1 MTKIRDPVLDEI
13 GPALPPRV
21 REAVRALP
29 DSERQS
35 LLEIRLRRGRPAM
48 GVTAEG
54 DLYLCCAGQPV
65 ACTEEEWAAAV
76 RLVTQCSVY
85 ALEREL
91 SAGFVTLPGGHRVGL
106 VGRAVLDGG
115 ELRTQSEL
123 SSMNYRVAREM
134 PGVADRLMP
143 YVLSADGA
151 RVLNVLILSGPGL
164 GKTTLLRDIA
174 RQLSAGRGTGSDR
187 ECGWGW
193 GPGPGS
199 GSDRGC
205 GSKRDS
211 RSDSG
216 SDSTP
221 QSRLEPRHGAGSNRE
236 CGSECGVGFG
246 FRVGI
251 VDERS
256 EIAACS
262 QGVPQNE
269 LGPRADVID
278 GCPKA
283 AGIMMMIRSMSPDVL
298 ITDEVGRH
306 EDANALEEAARCGVA
321 VIATAH
327 ALDPEDAARRP
338 VLREVLAQ
346 GAFDRAV
353 VLGRSLG
360 LGTCERIVHLR
371 SGQDLAARPFRLERS
386 ARIGGM

>member
-1 MTKIRDPVLDEI
+1 
-13 GPALPPRV
+13 
-21 REAVRALP
+21 
-29 DSERQS
+29 
-35 LLEIRLRRGRPAM
+35 M

-54 DLYLCCAGQPV
+54 DLYLCCEGQPV
-65 ACTEEEWAAAV
+65 ACTEDEWAAAV

-91 SAGFVTLPGGHRVGL
+91 SAGFITLSGGHRVGL
-106 VGRAVLDGG
+106 VGRAVLDGD
-115 ELRTQSEL
+115 EVRTQTEL
-123 SSMNYRVAREM
+123 SSMNYRVARQII
-134 PGVADRLMP
+134 GVADRLMP
-143 YVLSADGA
+143 YVLSADRA
-151 RVLNVLILSGPGL
+151 RVLNILILSGPGL

-174 RQLSAGRGTGSDR
+174 RQLS
-187 ECGWGW
+187 EGWGCDA
-193 GPGPGS
+193 GS
-199 GSDRGC
+199 GSMI
-205 GSKRDS
+205 GSGHS
-211 RSDSG
+211 A
-216 SDSTP
+216 
-221 QSRLEPRHGAGSNRE
+221 GA
-236 CGSECGVGFG
+236 VAG

-283 AGIMMMIRSMSPDVL
+283 AGIMVMIRSMSPDVVV
-298 ITDEVGRH
+298 TDEVGRR
-306 EDANALEEAARCGVA
+306 EDASALEEAARCGVA

-338 VLREVLAQ
+338 VLRDVLAQ

-360 LGTCERIVHLR
+360 LGTCERVVHLR
-371 SGQDLAARPFRLERS
+371 SGQDLAARPFRLES
-386 ARIGGM
+386 GARIGGVRL

>member
-1 MTKIRDPVLDEI
+1 MLTKIRDPVLDQI
-13 GPALPPRV
+13 CPALPPRV

-48 GVTAEG
+48 GVTAGG

-65 ACTEEEWAAAV
+65 ACTEEEWSAAV

-91 SAGFVTLPGGHRVGL
+91 SAGFVTLAGGHRVGL
-106 VGRAVLDGG
+106 VGRAVLEGG

-143 YVLSADGA
+143 YVLSTDGT
-151 RVLNVLILSGPGL
+151 RVLNTLILSGPGL

-174 RQLSAGRGTGSDR
+174 RQLSAGWERGRGSGTGS
-187 ECGWGW
+187 GT
-193 GPGPGS
+193 GS
-199 GSDRGC
+199 
-205 GSKRDS
+205 
-211 RSDSG
+211 
-216 SDSTP
+216 
-221 QSRLEPRHGAGSNRE
+221 GSNRE
-236 CGSECGVGFG
+236 CGSECGVGSG

-371 SGQDLAARPFRLERS
+371 SGQDLAARPFRLES
-386 ARIGGM
+386 AARIGGMRR

>member
-1 MTKIRDPVLDEI
+1 MLTKIRDPVLDEI
-13 GPALPPRV
+13 CPALPPRV
-21 REAVRALP
+21 REAVRAL
-29 DSERQS
+29 SVAERQS
-35 LLEIRLRRGRPAM
+35 LLEIRLRRGRSAM

-54 DLYLCCAGQPV
+54 DLYLRCAGQPV
-65 ACTEEEWAAAV
+65 ACTEDEWAAAV

-91 SAGFVTLPGGHRVGL
+91 SAGFITLPGGHRVGL

-143 YVLSADGA
+143 YVLSTDRT
-151 RVLNVLILSGPGL
+151 RVLNTLILSGPGL

-174 RQLSAGRGTGSDR
+174 RQLSAG
-187 ECGWGW
+187 
-193 GPGPGS
+193 
-199 GSDRGC
+199 
-205 GSKRDS
+205 
-211 RSDSG
+211 
-216 SDSTP
+216 
-221 QSRLEPRHGAGSNRE
+221 
-236 CGSECGVGFG
+236 

-262 QGVPQNE
+262 QGVPQNDV
-269 LGPRADVID
+269 GPRADVID

-283 AGIMMMIRSMSPDVL
+283 VGIMMMVRSMSPDALV
-298 ITDEVGRH
+298 TDEVGRH

-327 ALDPEDAARRP
+327 AVDPEDAARRP

-360 LGTCERIVHLR
+360 LGTCERIVHMR
-371 SGQDLAARPFRLERS
+371 SGQDLSARPFRLEAG
-386 ARIGGM
+386 ARIGGMPR

>member
-1 MTKIRDPVLDEI
+1 
-13 GPALPPRV
+13 
-21 REAVRALP
+21 
-29 DSERQS
+29 
-35 LLEIRLRRGRPAM
+35 M

-54 DLYLCCAGQPV
+54 DLYLRCAGQPV
-65 ACTEEEWAAAV
+65 ACTEDEWAAAV

-106 VGRAVLDGG
+106 VGRAVLEGG

-134 PGVADRLMP
+134 LGVADRLMS
-143 YVLSADGA
+143 YVLSTDST
-151 RVLNVLILSGPGL
+151 RVLNTLILSGPGL

-174 RQLSAGRGTGSDR
+174 RQLSAG
-187 ECGWGW
+187 
-193 GPGPGS
+193 
-199 GSDRGC
+199 
-205 GSKRDS
+205 
-211 RSDSG
+211 
-216 SDSTP
+216 
-221 QSRLEPRHGAGSNRE
+221 
-236 CGSECGVGFG
+236 

-262 QGVPQNE
+262 QGVPQND

-298 ITDEVGRH
+298 VTDEVGRH
-306 EDANALEEAARCGVA
+306 EDANALEEAARCGVS

-327 ALDPEDAARRP
+327 ALDPEDAVHRP
-338 VLREVLAQ
+338 VLRKVLAQ

-371 SGQDLAARPFRLERS
+371 SGQDLAARPFRLES
-386 ARIGGM
+386 AARIGGMRR

>member
-1 MTKIRDPVLDEI
+1 MLTKIRDPVLDQI
-13 GPALPPRV
+13 CPALPPRV
-21 REAVRALP
+21 REAVRALSVA
-29 DSERQS
+29 DRQS

-65 ACTEEEWAAAV
+65 DCTEDEWAAAV

-91 SAGFVTLPGGHRVGL
+91 SAGFITLPGGHRVGL
-106 VGRAVLDGG
+106 VGRAVLDG
-115 ELRTQSEL
+115 ETVRTQTEL

-143 YVLSADGA
+143 YVLSADRT
-151 RVLNVLILSGPGL
+151 RVLNILILSGPGL

-174 RQLSAGRGTGSDR
+174 RQLSTGLEWGSERGS
-187 ECGWGW
+187 
-193 GPGPGS
+193 
-199 GSDRGC
+199 
-205 GSKRDS
+205 
-211 RSDSG
+211 
-216 SDSTP
+216 
-221 QSRLEPRHGAGSNRE
+221 QSEPCRGAGAPT
-236 CGSECGVGFG
+236 G

-262 QGVPQNE
+262 QGVPQNQ

-283 AGIMMMIRSMSPDVL
+283 AGIMMMIRSMSPDVVV
-298 ITDEVGRH
+298 TDEVGRDR
-306 EDANALEEAARCGVA
+306 DANALEEASRCGVA

-338 VLREVLAQ
+338 VLREVLAR

-360 LGTCERIVHLR
+360 LGTCERIVNLR
-371 SGQDLAARPFRLERS
+371 SDQDLSARPFRLECS
-386 ARIGGM
+386 ARIEGVRR

>member
-1 MTKIRDPVLDEI
+1 MLTRIRDPVLDEI
-13 GPALPPRV
+13 CPALPPRV

-29 DSERQS
+29 AAQRQS
-35 LLEIRLRRGRPAM
+35 LLEIRLRRGRAAM

-54 DLYLCCAGQPV
+54 DLYLCCEGQPV
-65 ACTEEEWAAAV
+65 ACTEDEWAAAV

-91 SAGFVTLPGGHRVGL
+91 SAGFITLSGGHRVGL
-106 VGRAVLDGG
+106 VGRAVLDGD
-115 ELRTQSEL
+115 EVRTQTEL
-123 SSMNYRVAREM
+123 SSMNYRVARQII
-134 PGVADRLMP
+134 GVADRLMP
-143 YVLSADGA
+143 YVLSADRA
-151 RVLNVLILSGPGL
+151 RVLNILILSGPGL

-174 RQLSAGRGTGSDR
+174 RQLS
-187 ECGWGW
+187 EGWGCDA
-193 GPGPGS
+193 GS
-199 GSDRGC
+199 GSMI
-205 GSKRDS
+205 GSGHS
-211 RSDSG
+211 A
-216 SDSTP
+216 
-221 QSRLEPRHGAGSNRE
+221 GA
-236 CGSECGVGFG
+236 VAG

-283 AGIMMMIRSMSPDVL
+283 AGIMVMIRSMSPDVVV
-298 ITDEVGRH
+298 TDEVGRH
-306 EDANALEEAARCGVA
+306 EDASALEEAARCGVA

-338 VLREVLAQ
+338 VLRDVLAQ

-360 LGTCERIVHLR
+360 LGTCERVVHLR
-371 SGQDLAARPFRLERS
+371 SGQDLAARPFRLES
-386 ARIGGM
+386 GARIGGVRL

>member
-1 MTKIRDPVLDEI
+1 
-13 GPALPPRV
+13 
-21 REAVRALP
+21 
-29 DSERQS
+29 
-35 LLEIRLRRGRPAM
+35 M

-65 ACTEEEWAAAV
+65 ACTEDEWAAAV

-91 SAGFVTLPGGHRVGL
+91 SAGFITLPGGHRVGL
-106 VGRAVLDGG
+106 VGRAVLDGD
-115 ELRTQSEL
+115 EVRTQTEL

-134 PGVADRLMP
+134 PGVADRVMP
-143 YVLSADGA
+143 YVLSADRT
-151 RVLNVLILSGPGL
+151 RVLNILILSGPGL

-174 RQLSAGRGTGSDR
+174 RQLSTGP
-187 ECGWGW
+187 ECGSKWSWKCGL
-193 GPGPGS
+193 GPGPGW
-199 GSDRGC
+199 
-205 GSKRDS
+205 
-211 RSDSG
+211 
-216 SDSTP
+216 
-221 QSRLEPRHGAGSNRE
+221 EPSQGASAPA
-236 CGSECGVGFG
+236 G

-262 QGVPQNE
+262 QGVPQSE

-283 AGIMMMIRSMSPDVL
+283 SGIMMMIRSMSPDVL
-298 ITDEVGRH
+298 VTDEVGRH
-306 EDANALEEAARCGVA
+306 EDADAIEEASRCGVA

-338 VLREVLAQ
+338 VLREVLAR

-353 VLGRSLG
+353 VLGRTLG

-371 SGQDLAARPFRLERS
+371 SGQDLIARPFRLE
-386 ARIGGM
+386 GGVRVGGVRR

>member
-1 MTKIRDPVLDEI
+1 
-13 GPALPPRV
+13 
-21 REAVRALP
+21 
-29 DSERQS
+29 
-35 LLEIRLRRGRPAM
+35 M

-65 ACTEEEWAAAV
+65 ACTEDEWAAAV

-91 SAGFVTLPGGHRVGL
+91 SAGFITLPGGHRVGL
-106 VGRAVLDGG
+106 VGRAVLDGD
-115 ELRTQSEL
+115 EVRTQTEL

-134 PGVADRLMP
+134 PGVADRVMP
-143 YVLSADGA
+143 YVLSADRT
-151 RVLNVLILSGPGL
+151 RVLNILILSGPGL

-174 RQLSAGRGTGSDR
+174 RQLSTGP
-187 ECGWGW
+187 E
-193 GPGPGS
+193 
-199 GSDRGC
+199 C
-205 GSKRDS
+205 GSKWSWKCGPGLSSEWSLRPGS
-211 RSDSG
+211 APSSG
-216 SDSTP
+216 S
-221 QSRLEPRHGAGSNRE
+221 EPDQGAG
-236 CGSECGVGFG
+236 VPAG

-262 QGVPQNE
+262 QGVPQSD

-283 AGIMMMIRSMSPDVL
+283 SGIMMMIRSMSPDVL
-298 ITDEVGRH
+298 VTDELGRH
-306 EDANALEEAARCGVA
+306 EDADAIEEASRCGVA

-338 VLREVLAQ
+338 VLREVLAR

-353 VLGRSLG
+353 VLGRTLG
-360 LGTCERIVHLR
+360 VGTCERIVHLR
-371 SGQDLAARPFRLERS
+371 SGQDLIARPFRLE
-386 ARIGGM
+386 GGVRVGGVRR

>member
-1 MTKIRDPVLDEI
+1 
-13 GPALPPRV
+13 
-21 REAVRALP
+21 
-29 DSERQS
+29 
-35 LLEIRLRRGRPAM
+35 M

-54 DLYLCCAGQPV
+54 DLYLRCAGQPV
-65 ACTEEEWAAAV
+65 ACTEDEWAAAV

-91 SAGFVTLPGGHRVGL
+91 SAGFITLPGGHRVGL

-143 YVLSADGA
+143 YVLSTDRT
-151 RVLNVLILSGPGL
+151 RVLNTLILSGPGL

-174 RQLSAGRGTGSDR
+174 RQLSAG
-187 ECGWGW
+187 
-193 GPGPGS
+193 
-199 GSDRGC
+199 
-205 GSKRDS
+205 
-211 RSDSG
+211 
-216 SDSTP
+216 
-221 QSRLEPRHGAGSNRE
+221 
-236 CGSECGVGFG
+236 

-262 QGVPQNE
+262 QGVPQNDV
-269 LGPRADVID
+269 GPRADVID

-283 AGIMMMIRSMSPDVL
+283 VGIMMMVRSMSPDALV
-298 ITDEVGRH
+298 TDEVGRH

-327 ALDPEDAARRP
+327 AVDPEDAARRP
-338 VLREVLAQ
+338 VLREMLAQ

-360 LGTCERIVHLR
+360 LGTCERIVHMR
-371 SGQDLAARPFRLERS
+371 SGQDLSARPFRLETG
-386 ARIGGM
+386 ARIGGMPR

>member
-1 MTKIRDPVLDEI
+1 MLTKIRDPVLDEI
-13 GPALPPRV
+13 CPALPPRV

-48 GVTAEG
+48 GVTAGG

-65 ACTEEEWAAAV
+65 ACTEEEWSAAV

-91 SAGFVTLPGGHRVGL
+91 SAGFVTLAGGHRVGL
-106 VGRAVLDGG
+106 VGRAVLEGG

-143 YVLSADGA
+143 YVLSTDRT
-151 RVLNVLILSGPGL
+151 RVLNTLILSGPGL

-174 RQLSAGRGTGSDR
+174 RQLSAG
-187 ECGWGW
+187 
-193 GPGPGS
+193 
-199 GSDRGC
+199 
-205 GSKRDS
+205 
-211 RSDSG
+211 
-216 SDSTP
+216 
-221 QSRLEPRHGAGSNRE
+221 
-236 CGSECGVGFG
+236 

-262 QGVPQNE
+262 QGVPQNDV
-269 LGPRADVID
+269 GPRADVID

-283 AGIMMMIRSMSPDVL
+283 VGIMMMVRSMSPDALV
-298 ITDEVGRH
+298 TDEVGRH

-371 SGQDLAARPFRLERS
+371 SGQDLAARPFRLES
-386 ARIGGM
+386 AARIGGMRR

>member
-1 MTKIRDPVLDEI
+1 MLTRIRDPVLDEI
-13 GPALPPRV
+13 CPALPPRV

-29 DSERQS
+29 AAQRQS
-35 LLEIRLRRGRPAM
+35 LLEIRLRRGRAAM

-54 DLYLCCAGQPV
+54 DLYLCCEGQPV
-65 ACTEEEWAAAV
+65 ACTEDEWAAAV

-91 SAGFVTLPGGHRVGL
+91 SAGFITLSGGHRVGL
-106 VGRAVLDGG
+106 VGRAVLDGD
-115 ELRTQSEL
+115 EVRTQTEL
-123 SSMNYRVAREM
+123 SSMNYRVARQII
-134 PGVADRLMP
+134 GVADRLMP
-143 YVLSADGA
+143 YVLSADRA
-151 RVLNVLILSGPGL
+151 RVLNILILSGPGL

-174 RQLSAGRGTGSDR
+174 RQLS
-187 ECGWGW
+187 EGWGCDA
-193 GPGPGS
+193 GS
-199 GSDRGC
+199 GSMI
-205 GSKRDS
+205 GSGHS
-211 RSDSG
+211 A
-216 SDSTP
+216 
-221 QSRLEPRHGAGSNRE
+221 GA
-236 CGSECGVGFG
+236 VAG

-283 AGIMMMIRSMSPDVL
+283 AGIMVMIRSMSPDVVV
-298 ITDEVGRH
+298 TDEVGRR
-306 EDANALEEAARCGVA
+306 EDASALEEAARCGVA

-338 VLREVLAQ
+338 VLRDVLAQ

-360 LGTCERIVHLR
+360 LGTCERVVHLR
-371 SGQDLAARPFRLERS
+371 SGQDLAARPFRLES
-386 ARIGGM
+386 GARIGGVRL

>member
-1 MTKIRDPVLDEI
+1 MLTRIRDPVLDEI
-13 GPALPPRV
+13 CPALPPRV

-29 DSERQS
+29 AAQRQS
-35 LLEIRLRRGRPAM
+35 LLEIRLRRGRAAM

-54 DLYLCCAGQPV
+54 DLYLCCEGQSV
-65 ACTEEEWAAAV
+65 ACTEDEWAAAV

-91 SAGFVTLPGGHRVGL
+91 SAGFITLSGGHRVGL
-106 VGRAVLDGG
+106 VGRAVLDGD
-115 ELRTQSEL
+115 EVRTQTEL
-123 SSMNYRVAREM
+123 SSMNYRVARQII
-134 PGVADRLMP
+134 GVADRLMP
-143 YVLSADGA
+143 YVLSADRA
-151 RVLNVLILSGPGL
+151 RVLNILILSGPGL

-174 RQLSAGRGTGSDR
+174 RQLS
-187 ECGWGW
+187 EGWGCDA
-193 GPGPGS
+193 GS
-199 GSDRGC
+199 GSMI
-205 GSKRDS
+205 GSGHS
-211 RSDSG
+211 A
-216 SDSTP
+216 
-221 QSRLEPRHGAGSNRE
+221 GA
-236 CGSECGVGFG
+236 VAG

-283 AGIMMMIRSMSPDVL
+283 AGIMVMIRSMSPDVVV
-298 ITDEVGRH
+298 TDEVGRR
-306 EDANALEEAARCGVA
+306 EDASALEEAARCGVA

-338 VLREVLAQ
+338 VLRDVLAQ

-360 LGTCERIVHLR
+360 LGTCERVVHLR
-371 SGQDLAARPFRLERS
+371 SGQDLAARPFRLES
-386 ARIGGM
+386 GARIGGVRL

>member
-1 MTKIRDPVLDEI
+1 MLTKIRDPVLDEI
-13 GPALPPRV
+13 CPALPPRV

-174 RQLSAGRGTGSDR
+174 RQLSAGRG
-187 ECGWGW
+187 
-193 GPGPGS
+193 
-199 GSDRGC
+199 
-205 GSKRDS
+205 
-211 RSDSG
+211 
-216 SDSTP
+216 
-221 QSRLEPRHGAGSNRE
+221 AGSNRE

>member
-1 MTKIRDPVLDEI
+1 MLTKIRDPVLDEI
-13 GPALPPRV
+13 CPALPPRV
-21 REAVRALP
+21 REAVRAL
-29 DSERQS
+29 SVAERQS
-35 LLEIRLRRGRPAM
+35 LLEIRLRRGRSAM

-54 DLYLCCAGQPV
+54 DLYLRCAGQPV
-65 ACTEEEWAAAV
+65 ACTEDEWAAAV

-106 VGRAVLDGG
+106 VGRAVLEGG

-134 PGVADRLMP
+134 LGVADRLMS
-143 YVLSADGA
+143 YVLSTDST
-151 RVLNVLILSGPGL
+151 RVLNTLILSGPGL

-174 RQLSAGRGTGSDR
+174 RQLSAG
-187 ECGWGW
+187 
-193 GPGPGS
+193 
-199 GSDRGC
+199 
-205 GSKRDS
+205 
-211 RSDSG
+211 
-216 SDSTP
+216 
-221 QSRLEPRHGAGSNRE
+221 
-236 CGSECGVGFG
+236 

-262 QGVPQNE
+262 QGVPQND

-283 AGIMMMIRSMSPDVL
+283 AGIMMIRSMSPDVL
-298 ITDEVGRH
+298 VTDEVGRH
-306 EDANALEEAARCGVA
+306 EDANALEEAARCGVS

-327 ALDPEDAARRP
+327 ALDPEDAVHRP
-338 VLREVLAQ
+338 VLRKVLAQ

-371 SGQDLAARPFRLERS
+371 SGQDLAARPFRLES
-386 ARIGGM
+386 AARIGGMRR

>member
-1 MTKIRDPVLDEI
+1 MLIKIRDPVLDDI
-13 GPALPPRV
+13 CPALPPRV
-21 REAVRALP
+21 REAVRAL
-29 DSERQS
+29 SVAERQS
-35 LLEIRLRRGRPAM
+35 LLEIRLRRGRSAM

-54 DLYLCCAGQPV
+54 DLYLRCAGQPV
-65 ACTEEEWAAAV
+65 ACTEDEWAAAV

-106 VGRAVLDGG
+106 VGRAVLEGG

-134 PGVADRLMP
+134 LGVADRLMS
-143 YVLSADGA
+143 YVLCTDST
-151 RVLNVLILSGPGL
+151 RVLNTLILSGPGL

-174 RQLSAGRGTGSDR
+174 RQLSAG
-187 ECGWGW
+187 
-193 GPGPGS
+193 
-199 GSDRGC
+199 
-205 GSKRDS
+205 
-211 RSDSG
+211 
-216 SDSTP
+216 
-221 QSRLEPRHGAGSNRE
+221 
-236 CGSECGVGFG
+236 

-262 QGVPQNE
+262 QGVPQND

-298 ITDEVGRH
+298 VTDEVGRH
-306 EDANALEEAARCGVA
+306 EDANALEEAARCGVS

-327 ALDPEDAARRP
+327 ALDPEDAAHRP
-338 VLREVLAQ
+338 VLRKVLAQ

-371 SGQDLAARPFRLERS
+371 SGQDLAARPFRLES
-386 ARIGGM
+386 GARVGGMRR

>member
-1 MTKIRDPVLDEI
+1 MIKIRDPVLDDI
-13 GPALPPRV
+13 CPALPPRV
-21 REAVRALP
+21 REAVRAL
-29 DSERQS
+29 SVAERQS
-35 LLEIRLRRGRPAM
+35 LLEIRLRRGRSAM

-54 DLYLCCAGQPV
+54 DLYLRCAGQPV
-65 ACTEEEWAAAV
+65 ACTEDEWAAAV

-106 VGRAVLDGG
+106 VGRAVLEGG

-134 PGVADRLMP
+134 LGVADRLMS
-143 YVLSADGA
+143 YVLCTDST
-151 RVLNVLILSGPGL
+151 RVLNTLILSGPGL

-174 RQLSAGRGTGSDR
+174 RQLSAG
-187 ECGWGW
+187 
-193 GPGPGS
+193 
-199 GSDRGC
+199 
-205 GSKRDS
+205 
-211 RSDSG
+211 
-216 SDSTP
+216 
-221 QSRLEPRHGAGSNRE
+221 
-236 CGSECGVGFG
+236 

-262 QGVPQNE
+262 QGVPQND

-298 ITDEVGRH
+298 VTDEVGRH

-371 SGQDLAARPFRLERS
+371 SGQDLAARPFRLES
-386 ARIGGM
+386 GARVGGMRR

>member
-1 MTKIRDPVLDEI
+1 
-13 GPALPPRV
+13 
-21 REAVRALP
+21 
-29 DSERQS
+29 
-35 LLEIRLRRGRPAM
+35 M

-54 DLYLCCAGQPV
+54 DLYLCCEGQPV
-65 ACTEEEWAAAV
+65 ACTEDEWAAAV

-91 SAGFVTLPGGHRVGL
+91 SAGFITLSGGHRVGL
-106 VGRAVLDGG
+106 VGRAVLDGD
-115 ELRTQSEL
+115 EVRTQTEL
-123 SSMNYRVAREM
+123 SSMNYRVARQII
-134 PGVADRLMP
+134 GVADRLMP
-143 YVLSADGA
+143 YVLSADRA
-151 RVLNVLILSGPGL
+151 RVLNILILSGPGL

-174 RQLSAGRGTGSDR
+174 RQLS
-187 ECGWGW
+187 EGWGCDA
-193 GPGPGS
+193 GS
-199 GSDRGC
+199 GSMI
-205 GSKRDS
+205 GSGHS
-211 RSDSG
+211 A
-216 SDSTP
+216 
-221 QSRLEPRHGAGSNRE
+221 GA
-236 CGSECGVGFG
+236 VAG

-283 AGIMMMIRSMSPDVL
+283 AGIMVMIRSMSPDVVV
-298 ITDEVGRH
+298 TDEVGRH
-306 EDANALEEAARCGVA
+306 EDASALEEAARCGVA

-338 VLREVLAQ
+338 VLRDVLAQ

-360 LGTCERIVHLR
+360 LGTCERVVHLR
-371 SGQDLAARPFRLERS
+371 SGQDLAARPFRLES
-386 ARIGGM
+386 GARIGGVRL

>member
-1 MTKIRDPVLDEI
+1 
-13 GPALPPRV
+13 
-21 REAVRALP
+21 
-29 DSERQS
+29 
-35 LLEIRLRRGRPAM
+35 
-48 GVTAEG
+48 
-54 DLYLCCAGQPV
+54 
-65 ACTEEEWAAAV
+65 
-76 RLVTQCSVY
+76 
-85 ALEREL
+85 
-91 SAGFVTLPGGHRVGL
+91 
-106 VGRAVLDGG
+106 
-115 ELRTQSEL
+115 
-123 SSMNYRVAREM
+123 
-134 PGVADRLMP
+134 
-143 YVLSADGA
+143 
-151 RVLNVLILSGPGL
+151 
-164 GKTTLLRDIA
+164 
-174 RQLSAGRGTGSDR
+174 
-187 ECGWGW
+187 
-193 GPGPGS
+193 
-199 GSDRGC
+199 
-205 GSKRDS
+205 
-211 RSDSG
+211 
-216 SDSTP
+216 
-221 QSRLEPRHGAGSNRE
+221 
-236 CGSECGVGFG
+236 
-246 FRVGI
+246 VGI

-371 SGQDLAARPFRLERS
+371 SGQDLAARPFRLES
-386 ARIGGM
+386 AARIGGMRR

>member
-1 MTKIRDPVLDEI
+1 
-13 GPALPPRV
+13 
-21 REAVRALP
+21 
-29 DSERQS
+29 
-35 LLEIRLRRGRPAM
+35 M

-54 DLYLCCAGQPV
+54 DLYLRCAGQPV
-65 ACTEEEWAAAV
+65 ACTEDEWATAV

-91 SAGFVTLPGGHRVGL
+91 SAGFITLPGGHRVGL
-106 VGRAVLDGG
+106 VGRAVLEGG

-134 PGVADRLMP
+134 LGVADWLMP
-143 YVLSADGA
+143 YVLSTDRT
-151 RVLNVLILSGPGL
+151 RVLNTLILSGPGL

-174 RQLSAGRGTGSDR
+174 RQLSA
-187 ECGWGW
+187 
-193 GPGPGS
+193 
-199 GSDRGC
+199 
-205 GSKRDS
+205 
-211 RSDSG
+211 
-216 SDSTP
+216 
-221 QSRLEPRHGAGSNRE
+221 
-236 CGSECGVGFG
+236 G

-298 ITDEVGRH
+298 VTDEVGRH
-306 EDANALEEAARCGVA
+306 EDANALEEAARCGVS

-327 ALDPEDAARRP
+327 ALDPEDAAHRP

-371 SGQDLAARPFRLERS
+371 SGQDLVARPFRLES
-386 ARIGGM
+386 GARVGGMRR

>member
-1 MTKIRDPVLDEI
+1 M
-13 GPALPPRV
+13 
-21 REAVRALP
+21 
-29 DSERQS
+29 
-35 LLEIRLRRGRPAM
+35 
-48 GVTAEG
+48 
-54 DLYLCCAGQPV
+54 YLCCAGQPV
-65 ACTEEEWAAAV
+65 ACTEEEWSAAV

-91 SAGFVTLPGGHRVGL
+91 SAGFVTLAGGHRVGL
-106 VGRAVLDGG
+106 VGRAVLEGG

-143 YVLSADGA
+143 YVLSTDRT
-151 RVLNVLILSGPGL
+151 RVLNTLILSGPGL

-174 RQLSAGRGTGSDR
+174 RQLSAGFT
-187 ECGWGW
+187 
-193 GPGPGS
+193 
-199 GSDRGC
+199 
-205 GSKRDS
+205 
-211 RSDSG
+211 
-216 SDSTP
+216 
-221 QSRLEPRHGAGSNRE
+221 
-236 CGSECGVGFG
+236 
-246 FRVGI
+246 VGI

-327 ALDPEDAARRP
+327 AVDPEDAARRP

-360 LGTCERIVHLR
+360 LGTCERIVHMR
-371 SGQDLAARPFRLERS
+371 SGQDLSARPFRLEAG
-386 ARIGGM
+386 ARIGGMPR